1 MNSLQITEACN
12 ELSSNRK
19 IYFCSKTAFLAQIS
33 LHSLCRVPQALRGFI
48 SKRCLL
54 TCCMHTI
61 LFVLDTKLKRN

>member
-48 SKRCLL
+48 SKRDAFWHVACTPSSLCL
-54 TCCMHTI
+54 I
-61 LFVLDTKLKRN
+61 QN